1 MVKPQALE
9 LISSTAGDRDEKANA
24 YVDAVATTTAELL
37 KTSVTDDLK
46 EMASQVTDNLTH
58 EYDNADKYTKDAV
71 SNNGLKASYL
81 STATMTV
88 IKGFFACK

>member
-37 KTSVTDDLK
+37 KTSVTDDLNTQDRSGMSRILSPK
-46 EMASQVTDNLTH
+46 PAPFSSWTISRPTAICCCTD
-58 EYDNADKYTKDAV
+58 
-71 SNNGLKASYL
+71 
-81 STATMTV
+81 
-88 IKGFFACK
+88 

>member
-24 YVDAVATTTAELL
+24 YVDAVATTTAKLL

-58 EYDNADKYTKDAV
+58 DYDNADKYTKDAV
-71 SNNGLKASYL
+71 SNKASRP
-81 STATMTV
+81 AT
-88 IKGFFACK
+88 FRPPR

>member
-37 KTSVTDDLK
+37 RPR
-46 EMASQVTDNLTH
+46 
-58 EYDNADKYTKDAV
+58 
-71 SNNGLKASYL
+71 
-81 STATMTV
+81 
-88 IKGFFACK
+88 

>member
-24 YVDAVATTTAELL
+24 YVDAVATTTAKLL

-46 EMASQVTDNLTH
+46 EMASQG
-58 EYDNADKYTKDAV
+58 YR
-71 SNNGLKASYL
+71 
-81 STATMTV
+81 
-88 IKGFFACK
+88 